1 MEINHAF
8 DPILEVLPEVTFK
21 DEAAIPPHTGSSL
34 AGKSGIFLPIY
45 RNSDHPAL
53 RRSCVA
59 CAEDHHVSRTASTNL
74 SAYLVERFNPCHGNL
89 CDNPLPLLT
98 TRFPKPSRQAFFA
111 IWDAV
116 FSDDHHL
123 YWTASS
129 MCDDKINI
137 K

>member
-1 MEINHAF
+1 MTSVYAQMEINHAF

-59 CAEDHHVSRTASTNL
+59 CAEDHHVSRTASTGSL
-74 SAYLVERFNPCHGNL
+74 PATLLGEER
-89 CDNPLPLLT
+89 
-98 TRFPKPSRQAFFA
+98 RRKSRMP
-111 IWDAV
+111 
-116 FSDDHHL
+116 HERE
-123 YWTASS
+123 
-129 MCDDKINI
+129 
-137 K
+137 